1 LFAVPLEEVG
11 AEESAVCEYPSVE
24 LDVVDG
30 AAVIEDVTWFE
41 ACVGVDCAE
50 FAEEAVSG
58 GAEEVGPLVG
68 AAWA

>member
-30 AAVIEDVTWFE
+30 AAVIEDVTWF
-41 ACVGVDCAE
+41 
-50 FAEEAVSG
+50 
-58 GAEEVGPLVG
+58 
-68 AAWA
+68 